1 MQKPLSLQR
10 CRNGVAFLDAPNY
23 VATLPIFR
31 NEKTMSFWP
40 EFLLIATAHLLAVAS
55 PGPDFA
61 IVLRYAIRY
70 GRKTAVYASLGIG
83 TAILLHVTY
92 SLVGI
97 GVLIKTTPWLF
108 QLLSIAAALYLIYLG
123 QGAIRAK
130 APAQIA
136 TSDVSNLLEDT
147 PANRSAFIAGFV
159 TNGLN
164 PKATLF
170 FLSLFAVVISA
181 QTPLFY
187 KAIYGFYMALATAT
201 WFCLLS
207 FLLTQTKIRQFL
219 LAKGFWFDRLMGILL
234 LLLAGHLLLSSFT
247 AA

>member
-1 MQKPLSLQR
+1 M
-10 CRNGVAFLDAPNY
+10 
-23 VATLPIFR
+23 T
-31 NEKTMSFWP
+31 FWP

-61 IVLRYAIRY
+61 IVLRYAVRY

-108 QLLSIAAALYLIYLG
+108 QLLSVAAALYLIYLG

-130 APAQIA
+130 APALAA
-136 TSDVSNLLEDT
+136 TAELTADT
-147 PANRSAFIAGFV
+147 ADLPSGRSAFIAGFV

-181 QTPLFY
+181 QTPFFY
-187 KAIYGFYMALATAT
+187 KAVYGIYMALATAL
-201 WFCLLS
+201 WFTLLS
-207 FLLTQTKIRQFL
+207 FLLTQSKIRQML
-219 LAKGFWFDRLMGILL
+219 LAKGYWFDRLMGILL

-247 AA
+247 SA

>member
-1 MQKPLSLQR
+1 
-10 CRNGVAFLDAPNY
+10 
-23 VATLPIFR
+23 
-31 NEKTMSFWP
+31 MSFWP
-40 EFLLIATAHLLAVAS
+40 EFLLIASAHLLAVAS

-61 IVLRYAIRY
+61 IVLRYAVRY
-70 GRKTAVYASLGIG
+70 GRKTAIYASLGIG
-83 TAILLHVTY
+83 CAILLHVTY

-97 GVLIKTTPWLF
+97 GVLIQTTPWLF
-108 QLLSIAAALYLIYLG
+108 QLLSVAAALYLIYLG

-130 APAQIA
+130 APALAA
-136 TSDVSNLLEDT
+136 TAELTAATETLPT
-147 PANRSAFIAGFV
+147 KKSAFIAGFV

-181 QTPLFY
+181 QTPLLY
-187 KAIYGFYMALATAT
+187 KAFYGFYMAFATAV
-201 WFCLLS
+201 WFTLLS
-207 FLLTQTKIRQFL
+207 CLLTQSKVRQFL

-247 AA
+247 VS

>member
-1 MQKPLSLQR
+1 M
-10 CRNGVAFLDAPNY
+10 N
-23 VATLPIFR
+23 
-31 NEKTMSFWP
+31 FWP

-61 IVLRYAIRY
+61 IVLRYAVRY
-70 GRKTAVYASLGIG
+70 GRKTAIYASMGIG
-83 TAILLHVTY
+83 SAILLHVTY

-108 QLLSIAAALYLIYLG
+108 QLLSVAAALYLIYLG

-130 APAQIA
+130 APSLTA
-136 TSDVSNLLEDT
+136 TAELTAATADLPTNK
-147 PANRSAFIAGFV
+147 SAFMAGFI

-181 QTPLFY
+181 ETPFVY
-187 KAIYGFYMALATAT
+187 KAFYGLYMAVATAA
-201 WFCLLS
+201 WFTLLS
-207 FLLTQTKIRQFL
+207 CLLTQSKVRQFL

-247 AA
+247 SA